1 MKNKSKKLKNYTF
14 LNLLFFI
21 SSMFFIYALLL
32 FNNIENNI
40 RYLVIA
46 IIFLLNILFIND
58 YLFFNKTKNLILI
71 NIKRTFMIVLSI
83 IFILIFIYANKTYKS
98 INALNKTSSY
108 SYSLVSLDNI
118 NPSNDTIGYV
128 NESDETK
135 KIAEEINSL
144 YKNNTL
150 KEYKSYEELIS
161 DLLSKKIKYA
171 ILPSDFKK
179 LLTNKEDFNKIKVL
193 VTKSV
198 VKKKTSTKSIEK
210 PFTMLLLGTDEDAS
224 SRGNSD
230 VIMLVTVNPKT
241 MNVTMLNIP
250 RDTNFK
256 LACTNDNERKINY
269 ANDDCIQKT
278 LNQTFNVNID
288 YYVKVDFKLVV
299 DLVDILGG
307 IDMDVP
313 HAICEQNSKR
323 QWGTNIVL
331 VEKGM
336 QHLNGEQ
343 ALALAR
349 HRKNNTPEHAKYC
362 PKDKKYHEGLFND
375 FVRNEMQQEIIKA
388 IVTKVKTINSIDKFQ
403 EILNKLSSR
412 VNTNMGSN
420 TILSF
425 YNFLVNSNKNIH
437 MENMK
442 LAGSDQYIQVS
453 WFKTPI
459 YFYVPNKES
468 IAELKDY
475 MAFNLSNNSKRKVDF
490 TFDYDPDVNY
500 TVKQIGA
507 GPYLTNY
514 KHNLLPDF
522 TKTTQDEAEKFL
534 KLHNIKYTIVYKNS
548 TINGKVLSQS
558 VEANTK
564 LENVKSINLTISKKE
579 EIKLEDC
586 ETSSEENC
594 KIPDFTNKNIAYIK
608 RWESSYYT
616 NLNITY
622 YLNNVV
628 VNSKNIDAS
637 KKIVNQ
643 SSKNVLPKD
652 LTSKELKLYF
662 E

>member
-1 MKNKSKKLKNYTF
+1 MKTKSKKLKNYTF

-58 YLFFNKTKNLILI
+58 YLFFNKTKNLIII

-83 IFILIFIYANKTYKS
+83 IFILVFIYANKTYKS
-98 INALNKTSSY
+98 INSLNKTSSY

-135 KIAEEINSL
+135 KIVEEINSL

-193 VTKSV
+193 VTKSI
-198 VKKKTSTKSIEK
+198 VKKKISTKTIDK

-230 VIMLVTVNPKT
+230 VIMLVTINPKT

-323 QWGTNIVL
+323 QWGTNVVL

-336 QHLNGEQ
+336 QQLNGEQ

-388 IVTKVKTINSIDKFQ
+388 IVAKVKTINSIDKFQ

-628 VNSKNIDAS
+628 VNSKNIDSS

-652 LTSKELKLYF
+652 LTIKELKIYF